1 MCWGGIC
8 LFISISESKSV
19 LLRLREQEEE
29 DESRRNV
36 KMRRMNQR
44 FYDVLQRFWFNDIDK
59 EFMIVKDIFQQ
70 NRLTNGRCNNE
81 IFNKT
86 INKWYPQQQQ
96 MMMMWTRKK
105 CTATD
110 NTAAYS
116 SIVQFLLIKLC
127 PMLGSSLTD
136 PIPPRSTHWVCN
148 ALLSAWFII
157 LAARVTVRLGQINE
171 TCFVLQVLAFKENF
185 TINCLQI
192 KNHK

>member
-1 MCWGGIC
+1 MWWGGIC

-19 LLRLREQEEE
+19 LLRLREQEE
-29 DESRRNV
+29 DKSRRNV

-44 FYDVLQRFWFNDIDK
+44 FYYILQRFWFNDAQM
-59 EFMIVKDIFQQ
+59 MIVKDIFQQ
-70 NRLTNGRCNNE
+70 NRLITGRFNNE

-136 PIPPRSTHWVCN
+136 PIPPRSTHW
-148 ALLSAWFII
+148 
-157 LAARVTVRLGQINE
+157 
-171 TCFVLQVLAFKENF
+171 FVMPCCQRDL
-185 TINCLQI
+185 
-192 KNHK
+192 